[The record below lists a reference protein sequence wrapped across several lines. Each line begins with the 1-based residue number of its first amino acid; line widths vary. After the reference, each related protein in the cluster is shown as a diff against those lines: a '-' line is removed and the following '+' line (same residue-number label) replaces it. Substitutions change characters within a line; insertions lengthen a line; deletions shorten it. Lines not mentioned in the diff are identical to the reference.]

1 MRASNQLYDV
11 PLLKNDGSNFQ
22 MWKHRTKLVLQSCG
36 LMGIIE
42 GTEKEPA
49 ATDPDAVLDWK
60 TRELDAR
67 VQIQLTLEEEQLSG
81 VMSAITAKDTW
92 DHILRRLQG
101 EGKHSIALII
111 GKLFHNTLSDETPL
125 ETQLNS
131 MLQLGYNLHAL
142 RQTLDDSLIAI
153 AMIISLP
160 DSYSTL
166 HSILMATDLK
176 LSTKKIKTSILQEE
190 LLCKGTSTSTALQ
203 MRVQKKGDKGQK
215 GQNKGKRTNGNDKVS
230 HTN

>member
-1 MRASNQLYDV
+1 
-11 PLLKNDGSNFQ
+11 
-22 MWKHRTKLVLQSCG
+22 
-36 LMGIIE
+36 MGIVE

-49 ATDPDAVLDWK
+49 ATDPDAVSDWK

-67 VQIQLTLEEEQLSG
+67 IQIQLTLEEEQLSG

-92 DHILRRLQG
+92 DRILRRLQG

-111 GKLFHNTLSDETPL
+111 GELFRNTLSDKTPL

-166 HSILMATDLK
+166 CSILMATDLK
-176 LSTKKIKTSILQEE
+176 LSTEKVKTSILQEE
-190 LLCKGTSTSTALQ
+190 FLCKGTSTSTALQ
-203 MRVQKKGDKGQK
+203 IGVQKKGDKGQK
-215 GQNKGKRTNGNDKVS
+215 GQNKGKQMNGIDKGDKGKGNHNKKCGYAPCGQTPS
-230 HTN
+230 HPPGKNSKIQC